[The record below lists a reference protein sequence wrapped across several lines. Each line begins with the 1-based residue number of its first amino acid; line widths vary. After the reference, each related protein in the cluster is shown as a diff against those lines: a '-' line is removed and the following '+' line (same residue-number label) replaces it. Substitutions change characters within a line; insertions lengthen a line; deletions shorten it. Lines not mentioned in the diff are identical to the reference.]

1 MANVFPIHSG
11 RFNLEFLSWGTLLA
25 TIALGGIAVF
35 APVANRH
42 NVILLA
48 NLLMGLALLRTSFF
62 PMLAIGLFLF
72 PFLGLLRGR
81 HRKPIVFSLCL
92 LSLAP
97 LILMR
102 SNLDLTWRGVWLSA
116 SLAFF
121 SLQNCGA
128 ILEIYWNRAEPP
140 TSVFHWLS
148 FSVFFPSLV
157 AGPVGRWSLLGPQ
170 LASPRS
176 FQTADGREFVLLV
189 SQGIFKKIV
198 FAAPLYILIDRFF
211 AAPKEYGLIAAFVIA
226 FLFRYAIWADI
237 SAHTDWAQG
246 IARIFGVRV
255 SSNFDNPFH
264 TARLADFWRRWHSSL
279 SHWLQDFV
287 FMPLAFGPLRRLL
300 PANVAMVIALLI
312 AFSCLGLWHGLA
324 AGFLVMGLYKGIG
337 VLLAEWLWKTLDG
350 KSAGL
355 KFVQVGTG
363 AVMMIVFM
371 MLPTLLIRMKL
382 DDAIHLLTTVDQF
395 WPTSWL
401 KLTASYDA
409 DLETHKLLWPTLLI
423 AVSYEVLQHL
433 SKVAKIK
440 NAPDTSEP
448 CSVVSPFSPWL
459 QVAVI
464 SVAVVVFFVFG
475 SFTSWLGFSYVN
487 H

>member
-1 MANVFPIHSG
+1 M
-11 RFNLEFLSWGTLLA
+11 EFLSWGTLLA
-25 TIALGGIAVF
+25 AITLGGIALF
-35 APVANRH
+35 AMNANRH
-42 NVILLA
+42 KAILLA
-48 NLLMGLALLRTSFF
+48 NLLMGLALLRYSFL
-62 PMLAIGLFLF
+62 PMLSVGLLLF
-72 PFLGLLRGR
+72 PFLGQLRGPR
-81 HRKPIVFSLCL
+81 QKLLVYPLCL

-97 LILMR
+97 LIIMR
-102 SNLDLTWRGVWLSA
+102 SELDLSWRGIWLSA

-121 SLQNCGA
+121 CLQNCGA
-128 ILEIYWNRAEPP
+128 VLEIYWKKAEPP
-140 TSVFHWLS
+140 SSVFHWMS
-148 FSVFFPSLV
+148 FSVFFPSLI

-176 FQTADGREFVLLV
+176 FQNSDGQEFFLLV
-189 SQGIFKKIV
+189 AQGIFKKIV

-211 AAPKEYGLIAAFVIA
+211 AAPKEFGIIAAVVIA

-279 SHWLQDFV
+279 SQWLQDFV

-337 VLLAEWLWKTLDG
+337 VIVAEWLWKFLDKKPLVFRFLQIG
-350 KSAGL
+350 S
-355 KFVQVGTG
+355 GT
-363 AVMMIVFM
+363 VMMIIFM
-371 MLPTLLIRMKL
+371 VLPTLLIRMKL
-382 DDAIHLLTTVDQF
+382 DDAIHLLTTVDHL

-423 AVSYEVLQHL
+423 AFGYEVLQHF
-433 SKVAKIK
+433 SKATKIK
-440 NAPDTSEP
+440 TIPESSEP
-448 CSVVSPFSPWL
+448 CSVVSPFSPKL
-459 QVAVI
+459 QVALI
-464 SVAVVVFFVFG
+464 SVAVVIFFVFG